1 MKFLVSYKVE
11 KRHDIND
18 IIVENIDSMVLDT
31 SSTKQYSFTYDNV
44 VNEKVLE
51 KWGGDICKKERF
63 DNGYEYTILKYSI
76 LTFCKLGPY

>member
-51 KWGGDICKKERF
+51 
-63 DNGYEYTILKYSI
+63 NGVLIFARRKDLIMGMSI
-76 LTFCKLGPY
+76 LSSSILFLHFVS